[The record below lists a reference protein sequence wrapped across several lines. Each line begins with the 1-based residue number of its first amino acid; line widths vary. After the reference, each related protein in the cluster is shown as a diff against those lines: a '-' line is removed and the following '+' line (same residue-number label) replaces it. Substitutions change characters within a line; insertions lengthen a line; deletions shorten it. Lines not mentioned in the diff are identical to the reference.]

1 MVGLAGTVWLV
12 AEAARGAA
20 GKIVMPAA
28 KVAKGN
34 PASAASKVDSRAF
47 TGPDGPGDT
56 SLDLPKVENSVK
68 SARRVFDVL
77 EFFEEHQRAASAV
90 EVANALDFPQSST
103 SALMRTMTA
112 FGYLHYDSSRRTYL
126 PTPRVSMLGQWISPA
141 LFTRGRLINLME
153 DLSARTG
160 ETIMVAV
167 RNGLSAQ
174 YIHVIQAKLP
184 MRLHV
189 KAGTLRP
196 LARSGSGYA
205 LLSAYPDKEVRRL
218 VRLIN
223 ANETRP
229 DRQIDIKALLQE
241 LKKVRSQG
249 HAFSVNLVTPGAGV
263 VAMNLPAIAESNEP
277 LVLCVAGLTDALV
290 AQETDLAEL
299 MAKAIKFHL
308 AD

>member
-1 MVGLAGTVWLV
+1 MAG
-12 AEAARGAA
+12 A
-20 GKIVMPAA
+20 GE
-28 KVAKGN
+28 
-34 PASAASKVDSRAF
+34 SAANAKATVGSRAF
-47 TGPDGPGDT
+47 DSADGPGDT
-56 SLDLPKVENSVK
+56 SLDLPKVDNSVK

-77 EFFEEHQRAASAV
+77 EFFEEHQQAASV
-90 EVANALDFPQSST
+90 LEVASALKFPQSST

-112 FGYLHYDSSRRTYL
+112 FGYLHYDTSRRTYI
-126 PTPRVSMLGQWISPA
+126 PTPRVSMLGHWISPT
-141 LFTRGRLINLME
+141 LFTRGRLLNLME

-160 ETIMVAV
+160 ETIMVAL

-184 MRLHV
+184 MRLYV

-205 LLSAYPDKEVRRL
+205 LLSSYTDREVRRL

-229 DRQIDIKALLQE
+229 DRQVDIKELLQE
-241 LKKVRSQG
+241 LRKVRSQG
-249 HAFSVNLVTPGAGV
+249 HAFSINLVTPGAGV
-263 VAMNLPAIAESNEP
+263 VAVNLPPVAESQEP

-290 AQETDLAEL
+290 AQEIELAQL
-299 MAKAIKFHL
+299 MAKAISFHL

>member
-1 MVGLAGTVWLV
+1 
-12 AEAARGAA
+12 
-20 GKIVMPAA
+20 MPAA
-28 KVAKGN
+28 KKDLADVGTTTGM
-34 PASAASKVDSRAF
+34 RAF
-47 TGPDGPGDT
+47 SSSDGPGDT
-56 SLDLPKVENSVK
+56 SRDLPKMENSVK

-77 EFFEEHQRAASAV
+77 EFFEEHQRAASAI
-90 EVANALDFPQSST
+90 EVASALKFPQSST

-112 FGYLHYDSSRRTYL
+112 FGYLHYDASRRTYI
-126 PTPRVSMLGQWISPA
+126 PTPRISMLGHWLSPA

-160 ETIMVAV
+160 ETIMAAV

-174 YIHVIQAKLP
+174 YVHVIQAKLP

-205 LLSAYPDKEVRRL
+205 LLSTYPDREVRRL

-223 ANETRP
+223 ATEPP
-229 DRQIDIKALLQE
+229 DRQVDIKALLLE
-241 LKKVRSQG
+241 LQKVRSQG

-263 VAMNLPAIAESNEP
+263 VAMNLPPIAESKEP
-277 LVLCVAGLTDALV
+277 LVLCVAGLTDALI
-290 AQETDLAEL
+290 AQETELAEL
-299 MAKAIKFHL
+299 MAKAISFHL
-308 AD
+308 SD

>member
-1 MVGLAGTVWLV
+1 MAG
-12 AEAARGAA
+12 
-20 GKIVMPAA
+20 GKESSANA
-28 KVAKGN
+28 KAT
-34 PASAASKVDSRAF
+34 ASSRAF
-47 TGPDGPGDT
+47 DSADGPGDT
-56 SLDLPKVENSVK
+56 SLDLPKLDNSVK

-77 EFFEEHQRAASAV
+77 EFFEEHQQAASV
-90 EVANALDFPQSST
+90 LEVASALKFPQSST

-112 FGYLHYDSSRRTYL
+112 FGYLHYDTSRRTYI
-126 PTPRVSMLGQWISPA
+126 PTPRVSMLGHWISPT
-141 LFTRGRLINLME
+141 LFTRGRLLNLME

-160 ETIMVAV
+160 ETIMVAL

-184 MRLHV
+184 MRLYV

-205 LLSAYPDKEVRRL
+205 LLSSYTDREVRRL

-229 DRQIDIKALLQE
+229 DRQVDIKELLQE
-241 LKKVRSQG
+241 LRKVRSQG

-263 VAMNLPAIAESNEP
+263 VAVNLPPVAESQEP

-290 AQETDLAEL
+290 AQEIELAQL
-299 MAKAIKFHL
+299 MAKAISFHL

>member
-1 MVGLAGTVWLV
+1 MAG
-12 AEAARGAA
+12 A
-20 GKIVMPAA
+20 GE
-28 KVAKGN
+28 
-34 PASAASKVDSRAF
+34 SAANAKATVGSRAF
-47 TGPDGPGDT
+47 DSADGPGDT
-56 SLDLPKVENSVK
+56 SLDLPKVDNSVK

-77 EFFEEHQRAASAV
+77 EFFEEHQQAASV
-90 EVANALDFPQSST
+90 LEVASALKFPQSST

-112 FGYLHYDSSRRTYL
+112 FGYLHYDTSRRTYI
-126 PTPRVSMLGQWISPA
+126 PTPRVSMLGHWISPT
-141 LFTRGRLINLME
+141 LFTRGRLLNLTE

-160 ETIMVAV
+160 ETIMVAL

-184 MRLHV
+184 MRLYV

-205 LLSAYPDKEVRRL
+205 LLSSYTDREVRRL

-229 DRQIDIKALLQE
+229 DRQVDIKELLQE
-241 LKKVRSQG
+241 LRKVRSQG
-249 HAFSVNLVTPGAGV
+249 HAFSINLVTPGAGV
-263 VAMNLPAIAESNEP
+263 VAVNLPPVAESQEP

-290 AQETDLAEL
+290 AQEIELAQL
-299 MAKAIKFHL
+299 MAKAISFHL

>member
-1 MVGLAGTVWLV
+1 MPPLKVGS
-12 AEAARGAA
+12 
-20 GKIVMPAA
+20 A
-28 KVAKGN
+28 KVIDEAG
-34 PASAASKVDSRAF
+34 SRSIA
-47 TGPDGPGDT
+47 GPEGPGDT
-56 SLDLPKVENSVK
+56 SSDLPKVESSVK

-90 EVANALDFPQSST
+90 EVANALNFPQSST

-112 FGYLHYDSSRRTYL
+112 FGYLHYDSSRRTYI

-160 ETIMVAV
+160 ETIMVAL

-184 MRLHV
+184 MRLYV

-205 LLSAYPDKEVRRL
+205 LLSSYPDREVRRL

-229 DRQIDIKALLQE
+229 DRHVDIKPLLQE
-241 LKKVRSQG
+241 LRNVRSKG

-263 VAMNLPAIAESNEP
+263 VAMNLPAITESSEP
-277 LVLCVAGLTDALV
+277 LVLCVAGLTDALI
-290 AQETDLAEL
+290 AQEIELAEL

-308 AD
+308 AE

>member
-1 MVGLAGTVWLV
+1 MVGLAGTIRLV
-12 AEAARGAA
+12 AEAARDAA
-20 GKIVMPAA
+20 GKITMAGVKESSANMSA
-28 KVAKGN
+28 KAG
-34 PASAASKVDSRAF
+34 SRSFAG
-47 TGPDGPGDT
+47 TDGPGDT
-56 SLDLPKVENSVK
+56 SLDLPKADNSVK

-77 EFFEEHQRAASAV
+77 EFFEEHQQAASV
-90 EVANALDFPQSST
+90 IEVANALKFPQSST

-112 FGYLHYDSSRRTYL
+112 FGYLHYDTSRRTYL
-126 PTPRVSMLGQWISPA
+126 PTPRVAMLGQWISPA
-141 LFTRGRLINLME
+141 LFTRGRLLNLME

-160 ETIMVAV
+160 ETIMVAL

-184 MRLHV
+184 MRLYV

-205 LLSAYPDKEVRRL
+205 LLSSYPDREVRRL

-229 DRQIDIKALLQE
+229 DRQVDIKALLRE
-241 LKKVRSQG
+241 LRKVRSQG

-263 VAMNLPAIAESNEP
+263 VAMNLPPVAESKEP
-277 LVLCVAGLTDALV
+277 LVLCVAGLTDALM
-290 AQETDLAEL
+290 AQEIELAQL
-299 MAKAIKFHL
+299 MAKAISFHL

>member
-1 MVGLAGTVWLV
+1 MV
-12 AEAARGAA
+12 AEATRGATGEIEA
-20 GKIVMPAA
+20 MPAIKPGSTVVGLEA
-28 KVAKGN
+28 GARSSPG
-34 PASAASKVDSRAF
+34 S
-47 TGPDGPGDT
+47 DGFGDT
-56 SLDLPKVENSVK
+56 SQDLPKGDGSVK

-77 EFFEEHQRAASAV
+77 EYFEEHQRAASAV
-90 EVANALDFPQSST
+90 EVANALHFPQSST

-112 FGYLHYDSSRRTYL
+112 FGYLHYDSGRRTYI
-126 PTPRVSMLGQWISPA
+126 PTPRVSMLGHWISPP

-153 DLSARTG
+153 DLSAKTG
-160 ETIMVAV
+160 ETIMVAL

-184 MRLHV
+184 MRLYV

-205 LLSAYPDKEVRRL
+205 LLSTYPDKEARRL

-223 ANETRP
+223 ASETAI
-229 DRQIDIKALLQE
+229 DRQIDIKQLLQE
-241 LKKVRSQG
+241 LRMVRSRG

-263 VAMNLPAIAESNEP
+263 VAMTLPPIGESNER

-290 AQETDLAEL
+290 AQETELARI
-299 MAKAIKFHL
+299 MAKAIEFHL
-308 AD
+308 SD

>member
-1 MVGLAGTVWLV
+1 MAGVK
-12 AEAARGAA
+12 ESS
-20 GKIVMPAA
+20 A
-28 KVAKGN
+28 KVSATKG
-34 PASAASKVDSRAF
+34 SRAF
-47 TGPDGPGDT
+47 DSADGPGDT
-56 SLDLPKVENSVK
+56 SLDLPKLDNSVK

-77 EFFEEHQRAASAV
+77 EFFEEHQQAASV
-90 EVANALDFPQSST
+90 IEVASALKFPQSST

-112 FGYLHYDSSRRTYL
+112 FGYLHYDTSRRTYI
-126 PTPRVSMLGQWISPA
+126 PTPRVSMLGHWIDPT
-141 LFTRGRLINLME
+141 LFTRGRLLNLME

-160 ETIMVAV
+160 ETIMVAL

-184 MRLHV
+184 MRLYV

-205 LLSAYPDKEVRRL
+205 LLSCYPDREVRRL

-223 ANETRP
+223 ANEARP
-229 DRQIDIKALLQE
+229 DRQVDIKELLLE
-241 LKKVRSQG
+241 LQKVRRQG

-263 VAMNLPAIAESNEP
+263 VAMNLPPVSESQEP
-277 LVLCVAGLTDALV
+277 LVLCVAGLTEALI
-290 AQETDLAEL
+290 AQEIELSQL
-299 MAKAIKFHL
+299 MAKAISFHL

>member
-1 MVGLAGTVWLV
+1 MAGGKESSANAKAT
-12 AEAARGAA
+12 A
-20 GKIVMPAA
+20 G
-28 KVAKGN
+28 
-34 PASAASKVDSRAF
+34 SRAF
-47 TGPDGPGDT
+47 DSADGPGDT
-56 SLDLPKVENSVK
+56 SLDLPKLDNSVK

-77 EFFEEHQRAASAV
+77 EFFEEHQQAASV
-90 EVANALDFPQSST
+90 LEVASALKFPQSST

-112 FGYLHYDSSRRTYL
+112 FGYLHYDTSRRTYI
-126 PTPRVSMLGQWISPA
+126 PTPRVSMLGHWISPT
-141 LFTRGRLINLME
+141 LFTRGRLLNLME

-160 ETIMVAV
+160 ETIMVAL

-184 MRLHV
+184 MRLYV

-205 LLSAYPDKEVRRL
+205 LLSSYPDREVRRL

-229 DRQIDIKALLQE
+229 DRQVDIKELLQE
-241 LKKVRSQG
+241 LRKVRSQG

-263 VAMNLPAIAESNEP
+263 VAVNLPPVAESQEP

-290 AQETDLAEL
+290 AQEIELAQL
-299 MAKAIKFHL
+299 MTKAISFHL

>member
-1 MVGLAGTVWLV
+1 
-12 AEAARGAA
+12 
-20 GKIVMPAA
+20 MPALKGGSA
-28 KVAKGN
+28 KVTDDAG
-34 PASAASKVDSRAF
+34 SRAF
-47 TGPDGPGDT
+47 TGTDGPGDT
-56 SLDLPKVENSVK
+56 SSDLPKAENSVK

-77 EFFEEHQRAASAV
+77 EFFEEQRRAASAV
-90 EVANALDFPQSST
+90 EVANALGFPQSST

-112 FGYLHYDSSRRTYL
+112 FGYLHYDSSRRTYI

-160 ETIMVAV
+160 ETIMVAL

-184 MRLHV
+184 MRLYV

-205 LLSAYPDKEVRRL
+205 LLSSYRDREVRRL

-223 ANETRP
+223 TNETRP
-229 DRQIDIKALLQE
+229 DRQVDIKALLRE
-241 LKKVRSQG
+241 LRNVRSKG

-263 VAMNLPAIAESNEP
+263 VAMNLPPIAESNEP
-277 LVLCVAGLTDALV
+277 LVLCVAGLTDALI

-299 MAKAIKFHL
+299 MAKAIRFHL

>member
-1 MVGLAGTVWLV
+1 MAGVRESSANISAKAGSRSSAG
-12 AEAARGAA
+12 AE
-20 GKIVMPAA
+20 
-28 KVAKGN
+28 
-34 PASAASKVDSRAF
+34 
-47 TGPDGPGDT
+47 GPGDT
-56 SLDLPKVENSVK
+56 SLDLPKVDNSVK

-77 EFFEEHQRAASAV
+77 EFFEEHQQAASV
-90 EVANALDFPQSST
+90 LEVANALKFPQSST

-112 FGYLHYDSSRRTYL
+112 FGYLHYDTSRRTYI
-126 PTPRVSMLGQWISPA
+126 PTPRISMLGHWISPA
-141 LFTRGRLINLME
+141 LFTRGRLLNLME

-160 ETIMVAV
+160 ETIMVAL

-184 MRLHV
+184 MRLYV

-205 LLSAYPDKEVRRL
+205 LLSSYPDREVRRL

-229 DRQIDIKALLQE
+229 DRQVDIKALLQE
-241 LKKVRSQG
+241 LRKVRSQG

-263 VAMNLPAIAESNEP
+263 VAMNLPPVGESKEP
-277 LVLCVAGLTDALV
+277 LVLCVAGLTDALI
-290 AQETDLAEL
+290 AQEIELAQL
-299 MAKAIKFHL
+299 MAKAISFHL

>member
-1 MVGLAGTVWLV
+1 MA
-12 AEAARGAA
+12 
-20 GKIVMPAA
+20 
-28 KVAKGN
+28 
-34 PASAASKVDSRAF
+34 
-47 TGPDGPGDT
+47 PGDT
-56 SLDLPKVENSVK
+56 SLDLPKVDNSVK

-77 EFFEEHQRAASAV
+77 EFFEEHQQAASV
-90 EVANALDFPQSST
+90 IEVAGALKFPQSST

-112 FGYLHYDSSRRTYL
+112 FGYLHYDTSRRTYI
-126 PTPRVSMLGQWISPA
+126 PTPRVAMLGHWIGPT
-141 LFTRGRLINLME
+141 LFARGRLLNLVE
-153 DLSARTG
+153 DLAARTG
-160 ETIMVAV
+160 ETIMVAL

-184 MRLHV
+184 MRLYV

-205 LLSAYPDKEVRRL
+205 LLSSYPDREVRRL

-223 ANETRP
+223 ANEPRP
-229 DRQIDIKALLQE
+229 DRQVNIKDLLQE
-241 LKKVRSQG
+241 LRKVRSQG

-263 VAMNLPAIAESNEP
+263 VAVNLPPVAESQEP

-290 AQETDLAEL
+290 AQEIELAQL
-299 MAKAIKFHL
+299 MTKAISFHL